1 MYVYILPKD
10 KDFTCT
16 QKFKDFGSTHKS
28 NDCKTN
34 VFTYLFLTQ
43 KFGRNIGCY
52 TGTSVEMTNILLK
65 KLERLTGGYI
75 ISE

>member
-52 TGTSVEMTNILLK
+52 TGTSVKSKLITRILT
-65 KLERLTGGYI
+65 ERLR
-75 ISE
+75 EF